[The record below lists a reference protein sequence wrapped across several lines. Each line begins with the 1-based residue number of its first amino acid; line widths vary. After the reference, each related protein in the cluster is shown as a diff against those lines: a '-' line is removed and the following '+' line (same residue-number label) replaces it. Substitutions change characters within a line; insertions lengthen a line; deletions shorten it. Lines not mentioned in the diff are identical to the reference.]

1 MDSLILFLQE
11 ISVPLA
17 LVGLIQI
24 LQAFTE
30 APKDI
35 TFDEIDKQ
43 IQNKTK

>member
-1 MDSLILFLQE
+1 MEILIVFLVMYIVE
-11 ISVPLA
+11 TC
-17 LVGLIQI
+17 
-24 LQAFTE
+24 FE

>member
-1 MDSLILFLQE
+1 MNWILFLQE
-11 ISVPLA
+11 ISIPLA
-17 LVGLIQI
+17 LVGLVTI

-43 IQNKTK
+43 IKNK